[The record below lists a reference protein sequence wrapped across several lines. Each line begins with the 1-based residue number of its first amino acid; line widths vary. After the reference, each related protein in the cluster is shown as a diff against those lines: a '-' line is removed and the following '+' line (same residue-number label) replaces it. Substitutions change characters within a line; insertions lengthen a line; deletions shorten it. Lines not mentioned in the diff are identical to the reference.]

1 MDKIKYI
8 PKPVDTS
15 DVSLTN
21 DMLELT
27 ELIAKNVH
35 EVWAKQRIEEGWT
48 YGPAKNSEL
57 KTTPCLVPYEELSE
71 SEKDYD
77 RNTALETLKLVSKLG
92 YKIEK
97 K

>member
-1 MDKIKYI
+1 MDKIKYT

-15 DVSLTN
+15 DVSLTS

-48 YGPAKNSEL
+48 FGPIKNSEL
-57 KTTPCLVPYEELSE
+57 KTTPCLVPYENLSE

-77 RNTALETLKLVSKLG
+77 RNTALETLKLIQKLG